1 MLFREEF
8 GNYVFLFQG
17 IEIQQFNDN
26 VIVI

>member
-1 MLFREEF
+1 MLFREDF
-8 GNYVFLFQG
+8 GNYVFLLPG